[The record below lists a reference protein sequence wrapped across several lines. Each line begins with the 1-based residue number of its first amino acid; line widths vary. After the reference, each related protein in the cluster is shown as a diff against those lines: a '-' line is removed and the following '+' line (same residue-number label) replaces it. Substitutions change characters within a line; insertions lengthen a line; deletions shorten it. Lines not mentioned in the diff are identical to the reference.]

1 MCIVKVSRDNNSTII
16 IFKRKKNIIKQLLDK
31 VDKDKTIFFDKIF
44 KLYY

>member
-1 MCIVKVSRDNNSTII
+1 MCVVKVFRDNNSTII